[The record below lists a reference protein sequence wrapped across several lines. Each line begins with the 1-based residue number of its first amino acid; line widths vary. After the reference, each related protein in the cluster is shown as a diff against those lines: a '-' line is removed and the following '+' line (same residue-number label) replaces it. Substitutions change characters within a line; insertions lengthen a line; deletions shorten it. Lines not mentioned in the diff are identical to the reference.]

1 MLKNIFNNKY
11 LNTIYIW
18 VTLVVISLTSK
29 HIFLLSLAIIYTGFL
44 PFLNA
49 VLWLSVSD
57 SGSKLREQLK
67 VWHWAVIF
75 SWLLFLY
82 SLYAQKW
89 TAEVLN
95 EIFHV
100 DAGNFGIT
108 YSLLAFLFTPIGLL
122 YHETIT
128 GYVYAIFVVAASFL
142 VYAIPVALLTDIPFK
157 KILKHSAVFFSGVLL
172 TSFFLSMV
180 SILPRHLNDITVR
193 FALWADF
200 NSSHLCADEWS
211 KKSESVIFLGGP
223 NMLVYYPSNE
233 PGQIFKVEVCQSWKS
248 F

>member
-1 MLKNIFNNKY
+1 MNIFSNKY

-18 VTLVVISLTSK
+18 GVLIVVSLVSQYIFFSSLT
-29 HIFLLSLAIIYTGFL
+29 IIYTGFL

-49 VLWLSVSD
+49 ILWLSLSD
-57 SGSKLREQLK
+57 AGTKLREQLK
-67 VWHWAVIF
+67 VWHWAVMF
-75 SWLLFLY
+75 SLLLFLY

-89 TAEVLN
+89 TAGVLN

-100 DAGNFGIT
+100 DAGNFSIT

-128 GYVYAIFVVAASFL
+128 GYAFAIFIVVSSFL
-142 VYAIPVALLTDIPFK
+142 VYAIPLALLTDIPLK
-157 KILKHSAVFFSGVLL
+157 KILKHSVVFFSCVFLA
-172 TSFFLSMV
+172 SFFLSMV
-180 SILPRHLNDITVR
+180 SILPKKLNDITIR
-193 FALWADF
+193 FALWSDF

-211 KKSESVIFLGGP
+211 SKPESVIFLGGS
-223 NMLVYYPSNE
+223 NMLVYYPSNKVGE
-233 PGQIFKVEVCQSWKS
+233 KFKVEVCQSWKS